1 MHSLHIQEYRSN
13 SSVIVSEVVPESV
26 DEPSDKRS
34 LLEFKSL
41 SSLDVEKS
49 TQCMSWAQSHIFTSY
64 PEYVLFDPNDP
75 SQLQDGTPLI
85 QPK

>member
-1 MHSLHIQEYRSN
+1 M
-13 SSVIVSEVVPESV
+13 IVSEEAPEAV
-26 DEPSDKRS
+26 DEPSDKRN

-49 TQCMSWAQSHIFTSY
+49 TQCMSWAQSRIFTSY
-64 PEYVLFDPNDP
+64 AEYVHFDPTDS

-85 QPK
+85 QSK